1 MKESLLSL
9 LFILSLYNTI
19 LLLIFFKNRKGKL
32 LLINSLPALLIG
44 LPLFFSGSGII
55 FPYRD
60 TFLTAGYL
68 LFPVTFVILVTDY
81 YPLKKRKHITAWSA
95 AAFLG
100 AAISL
105 LLPGIM
111 RTALFIYS
119 LFPYLYL
126 LFILRERLLVKLN
139 VSLLLILSPVI
150 ISLFYFFSSGDSSM
164 AYALTIIYTLTNISL
179 LYEYSKRA
187 DFINHRIASLSALNK
202 RLDQVITRQ
211 KQNNDQLKK
220 IIAQKDVEI
229 LQIARH
235 ASLAEVTTGIAHE
248 LAQPL
253 TGIKC
258 ISQSI
263 IDDINFEELDLMQA
277 VSDLSKISSLVDR
290 SSSIIDHIRTFSRKR
305 GFSFQPADLNVC
317 ILNAVELVNNQM
329 RNSHIEVEFTLD
341 ESIPRIYGDNLSLEQ
356 LFINLILNSRDA
368 ISSRRETEKDLAGK
382 IRINTGSNERNALL
396 IIEDNGC
403 GIPEDIIPK
412 IWTPFFTT
420 KRKGKGTGI
429 GLSLSHRI
437 IREHNA
443 EVSVDSSGNGTVFT
457 ITFPLERHA
466 SSGEQGS

>member
-1 MKESLLSL
+1 MVLASL
-9 LFILSLYNTI
+9 LFPGTTKEILFLYQI
-19 LLLIFFKNRKGKL
+19 L
-32 LLINSLPALLIG
+32 
-44 LPLFFSGSGII
+44 
-55 FPYRD
+55 
-60 TFLTAGYL
+60 
-68 LFPVTFVILVTDY
+68 
-81 YPLKKRKHITAWSA
+81 
-95 AAFLG
+95 AF
-100 AAISL
+100 
-105 LLPGIM
+105 
-111 RTALFIYS
+111 
-119 LFPYLYL
+119 LYL
-126 LFILRERLLVKLN
+126 LFILRGRLLTKIN
-139 VSLLLILSPVI
+139 ITLLLVISPALIL
-150 ISLFYFFSSGDSSM
+150 LFYFLKPGEYSLAS
-164 AYALTIIYTLTNISL
+164 ALILVYLLTNIFL
-179 LYEYSKRA
+179 LSEYSRRA
-187 DFINHRIASLSALNK
+187 EIINQRIASITALNK

-220 IIAQKDVEI
+220 IIAQKDVEL

-235 ASLAEVTTGIAHE
+235 ASLAEITTGIAHE

-263 IDDINFEELDLMQA
+263 IDDINYEELDLMQA
-277 VSDLSKISSLVDR
+277 VSDLLKISSLVDR

-305 GFSFQPADLNVC
+305 GFSFQPADLNAC

-329 RNSHIEVEFTLD
+329 RNSHIDVQFILD
-341 ESIPRIYGDNLSLEQ
+341 ESIPGIYGDNLSLEQ

-368 ISSRRETEKDLAGK
+368 ITARKEGSDAPAGK
-382 IRINTGSNERNALL
+382 IKIMTGANDHHAWL

-437 IREHNA
+437 IKEHNA

-457 ITFPLERHA
+457 ITFPLEQTVSYTA
-466 SSGEQGS
+466 NEE